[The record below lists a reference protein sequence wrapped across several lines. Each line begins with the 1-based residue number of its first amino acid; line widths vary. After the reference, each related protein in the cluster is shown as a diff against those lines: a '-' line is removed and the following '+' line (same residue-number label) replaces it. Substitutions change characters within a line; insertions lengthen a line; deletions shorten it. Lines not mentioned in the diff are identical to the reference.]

1 MTADPSAP
9 GTSSSTSSSTP
20 GSTSPSGGAPWP
32 SLDTPDTK
40 IAAILEE
47 IRPYLQQDGGDM
59 EFIRFEDGIVWLRL
73 QGACGTC
80 PSSVMTLKMGIENA
94 LREQVPEVQEVRTV
108 DPSGADVT
116 AVPHDHHGHH
126 HPAP

>member
-1 MTADPSAP
+1 M
-9 GTSSSTSSSTP
+9 
-20 GSTSPSGGAPWP
+20 
-32 SLDTPDTK
+32 TPDDAPATPAPAGSAWPNLETPEAR

-47 IRPYLQQDGGDM
+47 IRPYLQQDGGDL
-59 EFIRFEDGIVWLRL
+59 EYVGFEDGIVWLRL

-108 DPSGADVT
+108 DPSA
-116 AVPHDHHGHH
+116 A
-126 HPAP
+126 

>member
-1 MTADPSAP
+1 MTAERPSTDASDTPAP
-9 GTSSSTSSSTP
+9 
-20 GSTSPSGGAPWP
+20 AWP
-32 SLDTPDTK
+32 NLDTPETR

-59 EFIRFEDGIVWLRL
+59 ELVRFEDGIVWLRL

-94 LREQVPEVQEVRTV
+94 LREQVPEVQEVRT
-108 DPSGADVT
+108 AE
-116 AVPHDHHGHH
+116 
-126 HPAP
+126 

>member
-1 MTADPSAP
+1 MKHQGPAAEVPMSEPTKPSDT
-9 GTSSSTSSSTP
+9 TS
-20 GSTSPSGGAPWP
+20 WP
-32 SLDTPDTK
+32 RLEGPEAR

-47 IRPYLQQDGGDM
+47 IRPYLQQDGGDL
-59 EFIRFEDGIVWLRL
+59 EFVSFGAGVVHLRL

-108 DPSGADVT
+108 E
-116 AVPHDHHGHH
+116 
-126 HPAP
+126 

>member
-1 MTADPSAP
+1 MPKPTNEPTKAP
-9 GTSSSTSSSTP
+9 AGPAATGP
-20 GSTSPSGGAPWP
+20 EA
-32 SLDTPDTK
+32 K

-47 IRPYLQQDGGDM
+47 IRPYLQRDGGDL
-59 EFIRFEDGIVWLRL
+59 EFVGFENGVVRLHL

-108 DPSGADVT
+108 ETAGGADPH
-116 AVPHDHHGHH
+116 AGHDHAHGHGH
-126 HPAP
+126 

>member
-1 MTADPSAP
+1 MTTDPSPAP
-9 GTSSSTSSSTP
+9 AA
-20 GSTSPSGGAPWP
+20 PSWPKLDAPEVR
-32 SLDTPDTK
+32 

-59 EFIRFEDGIVWLRL
+59 EFVRFEDGIVFLRL

-94 LREQVPEVQEVRTV
+94 LRDQVPEVQEVRTV
-108 DPSGADVT
+108 DA
-116 AVPHDHHGHH
+116 
-126 HPAP
+126 